1 MKELTKDDLKSN
13 SKEELEA
20 IQQREQ
26 ALLNNGE
33 VLLEAMLNV
42 PFKNKEKFDKLKE
55 SIQVHNSNINLI
67 KKTIEE
73 INKPKTRDWS
83 FLSSGSI
90 LCSNTV
96 LSNWMTSTPSFT
108 KMELTKIK
116 YADNYNDIQEGEV
129 LDDIFQSILGDYYMQ
144 SPSGSIIP
152 LKRII
157 EIDLSSR
164 TGKWYETM
172 CKNFERETKLKRI
185 VNDESET
192 NKGDS

>member
-20 IQQREQ
+20 IQQQEQ
-26 ALLNNGE
+26 ALLNNGQ

-55 SIQVHNSNINLI
+55 SIKVHNSNITLI

-73 INKPKTRDWS
+73 INKPKTNDWS

-90 LCSNTV
+90 LCSNTT
-96 LSNWMTSTPSFT
+96 LSNWAPSPSFT

-116 YADNYNDIQEGEV
+116 YADNYNEIQEGEV

-157 EIDLSSR
+157 EIDSSSR

-172 CKNFERETKLKRI
+172 CKNFERSEKLNRVLK
-185 VNDESET
+185 DESDT
-192 NKGDS
+192 DKGNS